1 MKNLFDNLG
10 IDDLLNIKTV
20 EEAKKYVLANPQ
32 LQMSAETMA
41 FRQTILNILLVAGLV
56 TENDF
61 NAAIEHFK
69 DEANN
74 IFASKLLEEV
84 KKANEELKDLNL
96 DQLKKIFDGK
106 DDDEEEDEKPDWGN
120 KA

>member
-10 IDDLLNIKTV
+10 INDLLNIKTV

-61 NAAIEHFK
+61 NAALEHFK

-106 DDDEEEDEKPDWGN
+106 DDDEEDEKPDWGN